1 MDSREEA
8 EAYENRRRPD
18 SVPERRDYTPKG
30 RVRRI
35 IHDYKGASLALLLCV
50 VVAAGLFVA
59 TSAWAVNER
68 LTRRVTEMT
77 YLKDT
82 ESLEF
87 VRQKEVQRT
96 QEIAEKERQLAAK
109 EEELAPAG
117 KPYIVVSLA
126 ERRMLYLQGQDTLY
140 KASVAVG
147 SGKTLVMGG
156 QTKRF
161 ITPRGRMS
169 ITHKELDPVWVPPN
183 WHYIEYARQR
193 GMSVRDMSNASPG
206 ALAGY
211 PAGRVPVSG
220 NTVII
225 PPWGSPQREH
235 KGVLGVA
242 KLEMYDGYYFHGTDN
257 PASIGS
263 AASHGCIRM
272 HAADI
277 MWMYRNVPL
286 GTPVYIY

>member
-1 MDSREEA
+1 MDRDESTYRP
-8 EAYENRRRPD
+8 RRPED
-18 SVPERRDYTPKG
+18 IPERRNYSPFG

-35 IHDYKGASLALLLCV
+35 AHEQRKTAVAMILCV
-50 VVAAGLFVA
+50 LMAAGLFVA

-68 LTRRVTEMT
+68 LERRVTEMT

-82 ESLEF
+82 RSLEYM
-87 VRQKEVQRT
+87 RQQEMQRT
-96 QEIAEKERQLAAK
+96 QQVAEKERQLAAK

-126 ERRMLYLQGQDTLY
+126 ERRMLVLKGQDTLY
-140 KASVAVG
+140 KAPVAVG
-147 SGKTLVMGG
+147 SGKTLVLGG
-156 QTKRF
+156 TTKRF
-161 ITPRGRMS
+161 ITPRGRMA

-183 WHYIEYARQR
+183 WHYVEIARR
-193 GMSVRDMSNASPG
+193 NGMGIIDMSNASPN
-206 ALAGY
+206 ALGGY
-211 PAGRVPVSG
+211 AAGRTPIRG
-220 NTVII
+220 NNVII
-225 PPWGSPQREH
+225 PPWGSPQRQIR
-235 KGVLGVA
+235 GVLGVA
-242 KLEMYDGYYFHGTDN
+242 KLEMYDGYYFHGTDD

-277 MWMYRNVPL
+277 MWMYRNVDV

>member
-1 MDSREEA
+1 MDFNEQ
-8 EAYENRRRPD
+8 AYENRRRPD
-18 SVPERRDYTPKG
+18 GVPERRNYTPPG

-35 IHDYKGASLALLLCV
+35 VHDHKGPALTLMLAV
-50 VVAAGLFVA
+50 MVAAGLFVA
-59 TSAWAVNER
+59 TSLWAVNER

-82 ESLEF
+82 RSLEF
-87 VRQKEVQRT
+87 IRQQETERT
-96 QEIAEKERQLAAK
+96 AQVAEKERLLAAK

-126 ERRMLYLQGQDTLY
+126 ERRMLYIQAGDTLY
-140 KASVAVG
+140 RASVAVG

-156 QTKRF
+156 TTKRF
-161 ITPRGRMS
+161 VTPRGRMS

-183 WHYIEYARQR
+183 WHYVEYARQR
-193 GMSVRDMSNASPG
+193 GMALRDMSNASPN

-225 PPWGSPQREH
+225 PPWGSPQRQH
-235 KGVLGVA
+235 RGVLGVA

-257 PASIGS
+257 PASIGT

-272 HAADI
+272 HAEDI

>member
-1 MDSREEA
+1 MEPNDPNFRP
-8 EAYENRRRPD
+8 RRPD
-18 SVPERRDYTPKG
+18 DIPERRDYTPKG

-35 IHDYKGASLALLLCV
+35 IHEHRGAAIAMMFAVLVC
-50 VVAAGLFVA
+50 AGLFVA

-82 ESLEF
+82 ESLEY
-87 VRQKEVQRT
+87 VRQREMQRT
-96 QEIAEKERQLAAK
+96 REIEEKERQLAAK
-109 EEELAPAG
+109 EEELAPQG

-126 ERRMLYLQGQDTLY
+126 ERRMLVLKGEDTLY
-140 KASVAVG
+140 RASVAVG

-156 QTKRF
+156 TTKRF
-161 ITPRGRMS
+161 ITPRGRMA

-183 WHYIEYARQR
+183 WHYIEYARSR
-193 GMSVRDMSNASPG
+193 GMGIRDMSNASPG
-206 ALAGY
+206 ALSGY

-225 PPWGSPQREH
+225 PPWGSPQRMH
-235 KGVLGVA
+235 RGVLGVA
-242 KLEMYDGYYFHGTDN
+242 KLEMYDGYYFHGTDK
-257 PASIGS
+257 PQTIGT

-277 MWMYRNVPL
+277 MWMYRNIAV

>member
-1 MDSREEA
+1 MDEHERL
-8 EAYENRRRPD
+8 RPRRPED
-18 SVPERRDYTPKG
+18 IPERRNYTPGG
-30 RVRRI
+30 RIRRI
-35 IHDYKGASLALLLCV
+35 FHDYRGTSLVMMLAV
-50 VVAAGLFVA
+50 MVAAGLFVA

-82 ESLEF
+82 RSLEF
-87 VRQKEVQRT
+87 VRQKEAERVAQ
-96 QEIAEKERQLAAK
+96 IAAREKELAAK
-109 EEELAPAG
+109 EEELAPRNT
-117 KPYIVVSLA
+117 PYIVVSLA
-126 ERRMLYLQGQDTLY
+126 ERRMLYLRGDDTLY
-140 KASVAVG
+140 KAPVAVG

-156 QTKRF
+156 TTKRF
-161 ITPRGRMS
+161 ITPRGRMA

-193 GMSVRDMSNASPG
+193 GMGIRDMSNASPG
-206 ALAGY
+206 ALSGY

-225 PPWGSPQREH
+225 PPWGSPQRQH

-257 PASIGS
+257 PRSIGT

-272 HAADI
+272 HKEDI
-277 MWMYRNVPL
+277 LWMYRNVPV
-286 GTPVYIY
+286 GTVVYIY

>member
-1 MDSREEA
+1 MSEN
-8 EAYENRRRPD
+8 EAYQNRRRPD
-18 SVPERRDYTPKG
+18 GVPERRDYTPKG
-30 RVRRI
+30 RIRRI
-35 IHDYKGASLALLLCV
+35 IHEYRAASVMLMLGVL
-50 VVAAGLFVA
+50 VAAGLFVA

-82 ESLEF
+82 RSLEF
-87 VRQKEVQRT
+87 VRQKEVERT

-126 ERRMLYLQGQDTLY
+126 ERRMLYIQANDTLY
-140 KASVAVG
+140 RASVAVG

-193 GMSVRDMSNASPG
+193 GLGIRDMSNASPN
-206 ALAGY
+206 ALSGF

-220 NTVII
+220 GTVII
-225 PPWGSPQREH
+225 PPWGSPQRQH
-235 KGVLGVA
+235 RGVLGVA
-242 KLEMYDGYYFHGTDN
+242 KLEMYDGYYFHGTDK
-257 PASIGS
+257 PASIGT

-277 MWMYRNVPL
+277 MWMYRNVAV

>member
-1 MDSREEA
+1 MD
-8 EAYENRRRPD
+8 ENQPLRPRRPD
-18 SVPERRDYTPKG
+18 DIPERRDYTPKG

-35 IHDYKGASLALLLCV
+35 YHDYRGAALAMMLTVL
-50 VVAAGLFVA
+50 VAAGLFVA

-82 ESLEF
+82 RSLEF
-87 VRQKEVQRT
+87 VRQKE
-96 QEIAEKERQLAAK
+96 AERVAQVAARERQLAAK
-109 EEELAPAG
+109 EEELAPRNT
-117 KPYIVVSLA
+117 PYIVVSLA
-126 ERRMLYLQGQDTLY
+126 ERRMLYLRGDDTLY
-140 KASVAVG
+140 KAAVAVG

-161 ITPRGRMS
+161 ITPRGRMA

-193 GMSVRDMSNASPG
+193 GMGIRDMSSASPG
-206 ALAGY
+206 ALSGY

-225 PPWGSPQREH
+225 PPWGSPQRQH

-257 PASIGS
+257 PASIGT

-272 HAADI
+272 YKDDI
-277 MWMYRNVPL
+277 LWMYRNVPI
-286 GTPVYIY
+286 GTVVYIY

>member
-1 MDSREEA
+1 MDEK

-18 SVPERRDYTPKG
+18 SVPERRDYTPRG

-35 IHDYKGASLALLLCV
+35 IHEYRASALMLMLAV

-82 ESLEF
+82 RSLEF
-87 VRQKEVQRT
+87 VRQQEATRT
-96 QEIAEKERQLAAK
+96 QQIAEKERQLAAK

-126 ERRMLYLQGQDTLY
+126 ERRMLYIQANDTLY

-147 SGKTLVMGG
+147 SGKTLVLGG

-161 ITPRGRMS
+161 VTPRGRMS

-183 WHYIEYARQR
+183 WHYIEIARNTGR
-193 GMSVRDMSNASPG
+193 RVVDMSNASPN

-211 PAGRVPVSG
+211 PAGRVPIRG

-272 HAADI
+272 NNDDLRYLYALVDTGTRVDI
-277 MWMYRNVPL
+277 F
-286 GTPVYIY
+286 